1 MSEVNYVLELSNEAY
16 DDLINIQ
23 NYTYECYGEAKWK
36 DYGQDLNAAMTHIMR
51 NPLSG
56 HARDDVPSG
65 YQAWNVSEHVM
76 ICRIENKT
84 IFLIRVLHNKMDFR
98 FQF

>member
-1 MSEVNYVLELSNEAY
+1 MSETNYVLELSDKAY

-23 NYTYECYGEAKWK
+23 NYTYKNYGEAKWK
-36 DYGQDLNAAMTHIMR
+36 DYGHDLDKAMIHILH

-56 HARDDVPSG
+56 YVRDDVPLG
-65 YQAWNVSEHVM
+65 YQTWVVNEHIMVY
-76 ICRIENKT
+76 RIEKE
-84 IFLIRVLHNKMDFR
+84 IVYLVRVLHGKMDFR